1 VKGDLVL
8 CDELRRNF
16 MNMAPRSFLNVDDHN
31 ILWQKFGSDPK
42 TWLPFFEFYAEAVAH
57 ATRYCKFVI
66 ATSQL
71 HEFKLPSVYESSI
84 QYVAPLSLEEFAMW
98 ENLRDY
104 SPNLKDEKN
113 EVIDLTGLVLRMIG
127 MVVNLANASGDVSF
141 EELVLKLRDTVFVV
155 MQKKHDEYVEAF
167 DKRNKAKFMQMLYKI
182 FLGSETPTIRISDAA
197 YLDRGLLI
205 ALNDGKLQFY
215 NSLARDILFG
225 DFSDYY
231 FTKDRIIELSQKFK
245 SCLGSGDNGGE

>member
-57 ATRYCKFVI
+57 ATVF
-66 ATSQL
+66 
-71 HEFKLPSVYESSI
+71 VYESSI